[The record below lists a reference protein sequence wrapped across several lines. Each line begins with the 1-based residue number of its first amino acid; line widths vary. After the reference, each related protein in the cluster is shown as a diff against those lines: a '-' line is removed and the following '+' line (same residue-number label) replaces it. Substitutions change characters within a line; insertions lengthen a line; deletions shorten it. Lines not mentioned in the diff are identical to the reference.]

1 MTSKCLVGMR
11 AGRVVGIAVAAL
23 LATSPSAA
31 SQAVEPVGAAAA
43 ERWRE
48 DLAQFAHYLVT
59 THGDV
64 FNTLKRPEFERM
76 VADLDRRI
84 PRLARHEIIVEMQ
97 RIAAAIGDGHTV
109 LPLFFDP
116 DVAFHRLPLQLGWYE
131 EGIFVEAARP
141 DAGIG
146 PGARLVAIGGVVIAE
161 AILRITP
168 LISRDNDIWIRVMA
182 PLLLASPEVLHALG
196 LSEEPASAVLTFEL
210 NGRTREVRVHA
221 DGETFTLSHGL
232 GSGGVPSGWEDA
244 REPSTTGTPALWRRY
259 PGRAYWY
266 EYLPAERVLYI
277 QYDMVN
283 DAPEGPGVHEFF
295 AGALRVLDEHPVDR
309 VALDI
314 RRNSGGEGGLN
325 TEVVK
330 MLVRRAELERPGALL
345 VIIGRRTFS
354 AAQLLAHELD
364 RWTGAT
370 FVGEPTGSS
379 PQFWGDHQFTELA
392 NSGIDVSA
400 SPTWW
405 QPGGPYDQREF
416 LPPLLAFE
424 PRFEDYV
431 ADRDPVMDAILDW
444 ENQELGLGNGV
455 THALASGDTAA
466 AVAVVRAW
474 DANPVHRFRPAT
486 SELNRLGYLLLAD
499 DRAATALSVFRLN
512 VDVHPRYANGWD
524 SLGETLL
531 RVGRHEEGLAAYRRA
546 YELDPEVG
554 NAAAVLGREPGRSR
568 N

>member
-1 MTSKCLVGMR
+1 MTSILPVDVR
-11 AGRVVGIAVAAL
+11 AGRIVGIAVAAL
-23 LATSPSAA
+23 VATSPAVATQS
-31 SQAVEPVGAAAA
+31 VEPVGSAAA
-43 ERWRE
+43 ETWRE

-64 FNTLKRPEFERM
+64 FNTLEQTEFESM

-84 PRLARHEIIVEMQ
+84 PRLARHEIIIEMQ
-97 RIAAAIGDGHTV
+97 RIVAAIGDGHTV
-109 LPLFFDP
+109 VPLFFDP

-131 EGIFVEAARP
+131 EGMFVEAARP
-141 DAGIG
+141 DAGIE
-146 PGARLVAIGGVVIAE
+146 PGARLVAIGGVEIAE
-161 AILRITP
+161 AIRRIMP
-168 LISRDNDIWIRVMA
+168 LISRDNDIWIRTMS
-182 PLLLASPEVLHALG
+182 PLFLASPEVLHAVE
-196 LSEEPASAVLTFEL
+196 LSDQPTSAVLTVEQD
-210 NGRTREVRVHA
+210 GRIRDVRIRA
-221 DGETFTLSHGL
+221 EEEAFTLSHGL
-232 GSGGVPSGWEDA
+232 GTAGVPADWIDA
-244 REPSTTGTPALWRRY
+244 REASTTGTPALWRRR

-277 QYDMVN
+277 QYNMVN
-283 DAPEGPGVHEFF
+283 DAPDGPGVHEFF
-295 AGALRVLDEHPVDR
+295 ADALHVLDEHPVDR

-325 TEVVK
+325 AEVVK
-330 MLVRRAELERPGALL
+330 MLVRRTRLERPGALL

-379 PQFWGDHQFTELA
+379 PQFWGDHRFIELKH
-392 NSGIDVSA
+392 SGITVSV

-424 PRFEDYV
+424 PRFADYV

-444 ENQELGLGNGV
+444 ENQELGLGNGLA
-455 THALASGDTAA
+455 HALASGDTAA
-466 AVAVVRAW
+466 AVAAVRAW
-474 DANPVHRFRPAT
+474 DADPVHRYRPAT
-486 SELNRLGYLLLAD
+486 TELNRLGYQLLAD
-499 DRAATALSVFRLN
+499 DRAAAALSVFRLN
-512 VDVHPRYANGWD
+512 VDMHPRYANGWD
-524 SLGETLL
+524 SLGEALFRTD
-531 RVGRHEEGLAAYRRA
+531 RHEEALAAYQRA

-554 NAAAVLGREPGRSR
+554 TAAAVLGRELSRSR
-568 N
+568 H

>member
-1 MTSKCLVGMR
+1 MTSRCIGDR
-11 AGRVVGIAVAAL
+11 HAAGRLVGIAAAAL
-23 LATSPSAA
+23 LATSPAAA
-31 SQAVEPVGAAAA
+31 SQSVEPMGAEAA

-48 DLAQFAHYLVT
+48 DLAQFAHYLVA

-64 FNTLKRPEFERM
+64 FNTLGQAEFENL

-84 PRLARHEIIVEMQ
+84 PRLARHEIIIEMQ

-109 LPLFFDP
+109 VPLFFDP

-131 EGIFVEAARP
+131 GEIFVEAARP
-141 DAGIG
+141 DAGVE
-146 PGARLVAIGGVVIAE
+146 PGARLLAIGGVEIAE
-161 AILRITP
+161 AIRRITP
-168 LISRDNDIWIRVMA
+168 LISRDNEIWIRVMA
-182 PLLLASPEVLHALG
+182 PLLLASPEVLHAVG
-196 LSEEPASAVLTFEL
+196 LADEPASAVLSFEIG
-210 NGRTREVRVHA
+210 GRTREALVHA
-221 DGETFTLSHGL
+221 EEEAFTLSHGL
-232 GSGGVPSGWEDA
+232 GTGGVPAGWIDA
-244 REPSTTGTPALWRRY
+244 RDSSTTGRSALWRRH
-259 PGRAYWY
+259 PGRAYWH

-277 QYDMVN
+277 QYNVVN

-295 AGALRVLDEHPVDR
+295 SRALRVLDEHPVDR

-330 MLVRRAELERPGALL
+330 MLLRRTELERPGALL

-364 RWTGAT
+364 RWTAAT

-379 PQFWGDHQFTELA
+379 PQFWGDHQFTELK
-392 NSGIDVSA
+392 NSGIDVSV

-431 ADRDPVMDAILDW
+431 TDRDPVMDAILDW
-444 ENQELGLGNGV
+444 ANQELGLGKIA
-455 THALASGDTAA
+455 HALAGGDTAA
-466 AVAVVRAW
+466 AVAAVRAW
-474 DANPVHRFRPAT
+474 EADPVHRYRSAT
-486 SELNRLGYLLLAD
+486 AELNRLGYQLLAD
-499 DRAATALSVFRLN
+499 ERAAIALSVFRLN
-512 VDVHPRYANGWD
+512 VDLHPDYANGWD
-524 SLGETLL
+524 SLGEALL
-531 RVGRHEEGLAAYRRA
+531 RAGRHEEALGAYRRA

-554 NAAAVLGREPGRSR
+554 NAAAVLGREGEGH
-568 N
+568 

>member
-1 MTSKCLVGMR
+1 MR
-11 AGRVVGIAVAAL
+11 SNCPGKRCAAGRIVVIAVAAL
-23 LATSPSAA
+23 LATSPAVATQS
-31 SQAVEPVGAAAA
+31 VEPVGTAAA
-43 ERWRE
+43 EPWRE
-48 DLAQFAHYLVT
+48 DLAHFAHYLVT

-64 FNTLKRPEFERM
+64 FNTLGQPEFEGL
-76 VADLDRRI
+76 VADLTRRI

-109 LPLFFDP
+109 VPLFFDS

-131 EGIFVEAARP
+131 EGMFVEAARP
-141 DAGIG
+141 DAGIE
-146 PGARLVAIGGVVIAE
+146 PGARLVAIGGVEIAE
-161 AILRITP
+161 AIGRITP
-168 LISRDNDIWIRVMA
+168 LISRDNDIWIRTMS
-182 PLLLASPEVLHALG
+182 PLFLASPEVLHAVG
-196 LSEEPASAVLTFEL
+196 LSDQPTSAVLTVER
-210 NGRTREVRVHA
+210 NGRIRDVRIGA
-221 DGETFTLSHGL
+221 EEEAFSLSHGL
-232 GSGGVPSGWEDA
+232 GAGAVPAGWNDA
-244 REPSTTGTPALWRRY
+244 RESSATGTPALWRRH

-277 QYDMVN
+277 QYNMVN

-295 AGALRVLDEHPVDR
+295 ADALRVLDEHPVDR

-314 RRNSGGEGGLN
+314 RRNTGGEGGLN
-325 TEVVK
+325 ADVVK
-330 MLVRRAELERPGALL
+330 MLVRRTELDRPGALL

-379 PQFWGDHQFTELA
+379 PQFWGDHRFTELEH
-392 NSGIDVSA
+392 SGIDVSA

-444 ENQELGLGNGV
+444 ENQELGLGNDV
-455 THALASGDTAA
+455 THALANGDTAA
-466 AVAVVRAW
+466 AAAIVRDW
-474 DANPVHRFRPAT
+474 DANPVHRYRPAT
-486 SELNRLGYLLLAD
+486 TELNRLGYRLLAD

-512 VDVHPRYANGWD
+512 VDLHPRYANGWD
-524 SLGETLL
+524 SLGEALF
-531 RVGRHEEGLAAYRRA
+531 RVDRHEEALAAYRRA
-546 YELDPEVG
+546 YELDPQVG
-554 NAAAVLGREPGRSR
+554 NAAAVLGRSEH
-568 N
+568 